1 MEAAPQEIE
10 RAQYLTFQVAD
21 EEYGVNVL
29 RVREIVPFR
38 TITKVPKTPP
48 WIRGVISLRG
58 QVVPVV
64 DLAAKLNLPP
74 ITPTPATCIIVVEAE
89 ICDQRVVMGVTT
101 DGVSR
106 VVDLSQDDIAPPP
119 VFGTRIRVEYLL
131 GLGRK
136 SESLALLLDID
147 KVLSTD
153 EILALADVAA
163 ETGEPNAS
171 TNGKA
176 VAEALGAVDVGEQPA
191 PRRGRPSRQKRVLG

>member
-1 MEAAPQEIE
+1 MEVAPQAIE
-10 RAQYLTFQVAD
+10 PAQYLTFRVAD
-21 EEYGVNVL
+21 EEYGVDVL
-29 RVREIVPFR
+29 RVREIVPFG
-38 TITKVPKTPP
+38 TITKVPKTPA

-89 ICDQRVVMGVTT
+89 ICGQRVVMGVTT
-101 DGVSR
+101 DGVSQ
-106 VVDLSQDDIAPPP
+106 VVDLGQSEIAPPP

-136 SESLALLLDID
+136 NESLALLLDID
-147 KVLSTD
+147 RVLSTD

-163 ETGEPNAS
+163 ETDEPNAS
-171 TNGKA
+171 TNGRA
-176 VAEALGAVDVGEQPA
+176 IAEALSAADVAGQAA
-191 PRRGRPSRQKRVLG
+191 PRRGRQKRALG